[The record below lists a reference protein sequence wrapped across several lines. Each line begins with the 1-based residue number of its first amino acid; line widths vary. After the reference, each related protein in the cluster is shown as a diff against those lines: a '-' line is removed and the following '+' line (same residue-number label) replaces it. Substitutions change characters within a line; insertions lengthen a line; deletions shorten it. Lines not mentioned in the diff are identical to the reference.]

1 MASISI
7 SSPWRPTT
15 RALYRLAGSLLL
27 LGLVFGKRDEHGVN
41 RIPKLVRML
50 SSSLVLV
57 CALLQRRAGRD
68 QLNLVA
74 AGMGCGFLGDLI
86 MAQVVPLPEHVL
98 FGMLTFGVGHGC
110 YIKAFTDRA
119 RIVGTASP
127 YVRRSTFGAAW
138 LVALLGW
145 LGLVRNPKIGAA
157 LNYGALAY
165 ALLLASMSGAAAALA
180 AHDRRYMRPAI
191 GGGLFL
197 LSDLLLASRL
207 FRDAH
212 FEQIG
217 DVVWLTYIAGQAL
230 IVDGMGLAEDKNREP
245 RTNISADSWFAQRA
259 PGSRFSVLGLS
270 EHAQRQVERD
280 APPPRVDDLADA

>member
-1 MASISI
+1 MPFAKVN
-7 SSPWRPTT
+7 SPPR
-15 RALYRLAGSLLL
+15 RMILALYYLAGGLLL
-27 LGLVFGKRDEHGVN
+27 LGLVFGKRDERGVN
-41 RIPKLVRML
+41 RIPRLVRMF
-50 SSSLVLV
+50 SSALVLL
-57 CALLQRRAGRD
+57 CALLQRRGGRD

-98 FGMLTFGVGHGC
+98 FGMLTFGIGHGC

-119 RIVGTASP
+119 RSAGIASLR
-127 YVRRSTFGAAW
+127 VRGSAFGVAW
-138 LVALLGW
+138 LIALLGW

-180 AHDRRYMRPAI
+180 AHDRHYRGLAV

-207 FRDAH
+207 FRGAH

-217 DVVWLTYIAGQAL
+217 DLVWLTYIAGQVL
-230 IVDGMGLAEDKNREP
+230 IVDGMGLAEEEQRTKNREQ
-245 RTNISADSWFAQRA
+245 A
-259 PGSRFSVLGLS
+259 
-270 EHAQRQVERD
+270 
-280 APPPRVDDLADA
+280 